1 MKHVILVLISAL
13 CLSNTVMAKSQI
25 FETRTI
31 TSKILESDRNYSI
44 YLPDGYNE
52 SDRSYP
58 VLYLLHGSGDD
69 HTGWVQFGEVQR
81 IADQAIA
88 SGKSAPMIIVMP
100 DANSGK
106 KGYYNSPEGDFQYE
120 DFFFTELIP
129 QIEKEY
135 RCRSE
140 KQFRAIAGLS
150 MGGGGTLIYALHH
163 PEIFSSACALSASVT
178 DKSNIEHFK
187 KFYEVK
193 SDSKMTEWFKQY
205 NTIELI
211 KTMPENQKKAVR
223 WYIDCGDDDYLYQG
237 SSTLHT
243 EMRNNNIPHEFRIRN
258 GDHSWAYWRESLP
271 EVLNFISTTF
281 KRQ

>member
-13 CLSNTVMAKSQI
+13 CVSNTVMAKSQI

-106 KGYYNSPEGDFQYE
+106 KGYYNSPEGNFQYE
-120 DFFFTELIP
+120 DFFFKELIP

-187 KFYEVK
+187 QFYEVK